1 MQKLTDIWRDLVGRR
16 EQDDEED
23 EHSHLM
29 GSHLS
34 QVQSQE
40 LTELYKNLYWTGVVS
55 MQQQDLEGREMQPL
69 ADDIIQELNEL
80 EEEQT
85 DSDDEWEPFFDP

>member
-1 MQKLTDIWRDLVGRR
+1 MSTAISWAATYLKFNLRNYQKYTRIFIGLEW
-16 EQDDEED
+16 
-23 EHSHLM
+23 S
-29 GSHLS
+29 
-34 QVQSQE
+34 
-40 LTELYKNLYWTGVVS
+40 VS